1 MARREKVYNEQDVR
15 LFNIGP
21 GQIIGFNDVIDQ
33 RRYSSFVKCI
43 SSSGTVYVI
52 KSEEFNVKMRKD
64 SRTWNFLLKEARDR
78 DQQIMDKFRIAL
90 INLKETTKALPD
102 NLKNPPKKDDDE
114 GQDELAAEEEF
125 SQAFKESVGQKYD
138 DTFKSY
144 VQIMN
149 RNNVKISKQR
159 IADFRATLDV
169 LVRK

>member
-1 MARREKVYNEQDVR
+1 MVKNKQGAIQSAEDDNCRNLLGPEGKQLARREKVYNDQDVR

-78 DQQIMDKFRIAL
+78 DQ
-90 INLKETTKALPD
+90 
-102 NLKNPPKKDDDE
+102 
-114 GQDELAAEEEF
+114 
-125 SQAFKESVGQKYD
+125 
-138 DTFKSY
+138 
-144 VQIMN
+144 
-149 RNNVKISKQR
+149 
-159 IADFRATLDV
+159 
-169 LVRK
+169 

>member
-1 MARREKVYNEQDVR
+1 
-15 LFNIGP
+15 
-21 GQIIGFNDVIDQ
+21 
-33 RRYSSFVKCI
+33 
-43 SSSGTVYVI
+43 
-52 KSEEFNVKMRKD
+52 
-64 SRTWNFLLKEARDR
+64 
-78 DQQIMDKFRIAL
+78 MDKFRIAL

-102 NLKNPPKKDDDE
+102 NLKNPPKNEDDE
-114 GQDELAAEEEF
+114 GQDELAVEEEF

-169 LVRK
+169 LVRKQKGQKLVGSKNQSPVKMPLEIP